1 MERQLIQYDTIGF
14 ESGYLQGVLE
24 TRLGMIRTWVFH
36 DETWLFQTVF
46 RQSGNMLCLQEVARL
61 A

>member
-1 MERQLIQYDTIGF
+1 MERQLIQYDTISF

-36 DETWLFQTVF
+36 GETWLFQTVF
-46 RQSGNMLCLQEVARL
+46 RQSGNMLCLQQVARL